1 MLHAMK
7 DCWNVLFSHAEDF
20 ACSDFESDRWLALVS
35 RSFREQRVRAL
46 ALPPGASTATSTWV
60 DALDPAAALV
70 PDIFSLRSRRLK
82 VRLAR
87 LEVRFVAIAD
97 AALRLRRTF
106 IYCSGTELPSVLDFL
121 GWIRRLRASDDPPA
135 PLHHPVIRADIRRL
149 AS

>member
-1 MLHAMK
+1 MN

-20 ACSDFESDRWLALVS
+20 GCSDIESDRWLAVVS

-46 ALPPGASTATSTWV
+46 ALPPAASTLTSTWV
-60 DALDPAAALV
+60 DALDLADPAV
-70 PDIFSLRSRRLK
+70 PGIFNLRARRLK

-106 IYCSGTELPSVLDFL
+106 VYSSGSVRPSVLDFL
-121 GWIRRLRASDDPPA
+121 GWIRRLRAGDDPPA
-135 PLHHPVIRADIRRL
+135 PLHHAFIRADIRRL